1 MNKSQGRKAQNQR
14 ELPGYPFKSCKKI
27 RSNDMKN
34 QNVMSTNIFKIG
46 ALVGLLFSFG
56 LLSAQVVAT
65 GLFVHQGTTFYA
77 GDGLSISNSG
87 TDSLIIHG
95 TLIVEDSLVVNN
107 NSRSLIKG
115 KLSLAGSTALNV
127 DADGL
132 RVDSLQISSSNDLV
146 SLSGNIAVNSR
157 LRFSSGNIYL
167 NGQKLILGPNAS
179 ITTDAGYTTTV
190 PVVANNQG
198 EVVVENLSDSI
209 YLPLGYGNQ
218 YLNAI
223 ALKNNGAADTFSVSV
238 MQNVLENGTS
248 GNTLTNDIVQ
258 VSWFVDDSSNT
269 AYNLDT
275 WLYWDASQE
284 GTGFNNTTAGISSY
298 DGARWDLNPS
308 ALTDGSNRRLS
319 RSSITNIEDV
329 VLAIGDAESDLI
341 GALQFALKVF
351 LQGPYNTANDNMDN
365 GINGVIPTSVA
376 HSSAYGGA
384 PYSYAGSESF
394 VTAPATAVDW
404 VLIELRDA
412 ASPALA
418 TSSTTVA
425 TVAGLL
431 MQDGTIKSTDGSSNI
446 LFEGASISNNAYAVI
461 KHRNHL
467 DIMSHSAI
475 TESNGLYTYDFST
488 AATQAF
494 GSDAQVEL
502 ETGVYGMYAGDVNA
516 DGELKYAGADDD
528 QTVIF
533 NTIGGNTSV
542 INTLDGYYAED
553 VNMDGTVKYAGADDD
568 QTEIFNIIGGNTS
581 VINTISS
588 RVP

>member
-1 MNKSQGRKAQNQR
+1 M
-14 ELPGYPFKSCKKI
+14 I
-27 RSNDMKN
+27 N
-34 QNVMSTNIFKIG
+34 QNVMRTNIFEIV
-46 ALVGLLFSFG
+46 LLIGLLFSCS

-65 GLFVHQGTTFYA
+65 GLFVNQGTTFYA

-87 TDSLIIHG
+87 NDSLIVHG
-95 TLIVEDSLVVNN
+95 TLIVEDSIIVNN
-107 NSRSLIKG
+107 NSRSLING
-115 KLSLAGSTALNV
+115 KLSLAGSTALKV

-132 RVDSLQISSSNDLV
+132 RVDSLQIFSSNDQI

-167 NGQKLILGPNAS
+167 NGQKLVLGPNAS
-179 ITTDAGYTTTV
+179 IITDAGYTTSV
-190 PVVANNQG
+190 PIVANNQG

-209 YLPLGYGNQ
+209 YLPLGYSNQ

-223 ALKNNGAADTFSVSV
+223 ALKNTGAADTFSVSV
-238 MQNVLENGTS
+238 MQNVMENGIS
-248 GNTLTNDIVQ
+248 GNPITNDVVQ
-258 VSWFVDDSSNT
+258 VSWLVDDSANT
-269 AYNLDT
+269 AYSLDT
-275 WLYWDASQE
+275 WLYWDAAQE
-284 GTGFNNTTAGISSY
+284 GTGFNNASAGISSY
-298 DGARWDLNPS
+298 DGSQWDLNPS
-308 ALTDGSNRRLS
+308 ALTDGSSRRLS
-319 RSSITNIEDV
+319 RSNITNIEDV

-341 GALQFALKVF
+341 GALQFSLKVF
-351 LQGPYNTANDNMDN
+351 LQGPYNTTNDNMDN
-365 GINGVIPTSVA
+365 SINGVIPTSAANTSV
-376 HSSAYGGA
+376 YGSA

-412 ASPALA
+412 TSPALA

-431 MQDGTIKSTDGSSNI
+431 MQDGSIKSTDGSSNI
-446 LFEGASISNNAYAVI
+446 SFEGVSISNNAYAI
-461 KHRNHL
+461 IRHRNHL
-467 DIMSHSAI
+467 DIMNNAAI
-475 TESNGLYTYDFST
+475 TENGGVYTYDFST

-494 GSDAQVEL
+494 GTAAQVEL

-516 DGELKYAGADDD
+516 DGELKYAGVDDD

-542 INTLDGYYAED
+542 INTLDGYYSED

-588 RVP
+588 SVP